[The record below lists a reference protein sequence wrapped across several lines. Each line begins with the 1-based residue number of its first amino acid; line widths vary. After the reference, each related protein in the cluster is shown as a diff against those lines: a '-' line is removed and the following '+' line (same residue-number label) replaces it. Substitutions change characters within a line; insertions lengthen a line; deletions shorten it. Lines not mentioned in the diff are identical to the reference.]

1 MYSVSTNRALLWQAE
16 RTTYTPT
23 GWRSS
28 PRIASTSALRYTVA
42 YWCTVSYRNP
52 DILAGTHRCHYRRLL
67 AHDLAGEVQVRDD
80 QINRLIFD
88 LCTLFRSIVMLCNI
102 VECGKKK
109 CEQYWPE
116 SAGQE
121 VPYPGL
127 IQYAYRILTDH
138 IRCTTS
144 EGNGQVR
151 IREAHDCDYSHD
163 ERWICKFTVTLVT
176 VV

>member
-67 AHDLAGEVQVRDD
+67 AHDLAGEVQVRHD
-80 QINRLIFD
+80 QVNRLIFD
-88 LCTLFRSIVMLCNI
+88 LCTLRSIVMLCNI

-127 IQYAYRILTDH
+127 IHSTPTVYLQITYGALQVKATGK
-138 IRCTTS
+138 S
-144 EGNGQVR
+144 EF
-151 IREAHDCDYSHD
+151 E
-163 ERWICKFTVTLVT
+163 KLMTVTTLTMSDGSVSLP
-176 VV
+176 